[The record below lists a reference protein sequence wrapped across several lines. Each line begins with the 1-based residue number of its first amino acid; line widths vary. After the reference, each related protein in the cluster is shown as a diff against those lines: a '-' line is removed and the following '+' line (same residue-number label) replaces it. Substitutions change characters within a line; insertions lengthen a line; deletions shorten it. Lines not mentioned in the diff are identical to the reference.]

1 MLNSLSKI
9 YKRLGIKNIM
19 ELIPIVHNNTINSN
33 EVEINYNY
41 KKYIINIYNLCKITS
56 NGLLHTLLL
65 SIFETIFY
73 WTYITKQE
81 RMALLRRLDEFKFIL
96 NLLCLNSNN
105 KDIITEYL
113 NYTDDISVNNE
124 GPFKTSIL
132 LILVLFILSVISL
145 ILTLLIENLT
155 EDEIIKHEKKKICF
169 FLITKSF
176 FINIKNSIPL
186 FIFISIYEFLFFQMV
201 IYYYQPISTHKMMVN
216 VAGDCIS

>member
-1 MLNSLSKI
+1 
-9 YKRLGIKNIM
+9 M

-33 EVEINYNY
+33 DVEINYNY
-41 KKYIINIYNLCKITS
+41 KKYIINIYNLCKIIS
-56 NGLLHTLLL
+56 NGLLHTFLL

-96 NLLCLNSNN
+96 NLFCVNSNN

-216 VAGDCIS
+216 VAEDCIN